1 MKKPFRKNVALAI
14 DGGGYRGV
22 MVAKALSILEDHLD
36 KECPDIFSLTAG
48 TSTGSLI
55 SGGISAG
62 MNASRMY
69 ELYCEIGHKVF
80 KKRLRSTKPFSY
92 LFRYM
97 YSNRILEE
105 TLRKNFGE
113 MTFGEFH
120 EKYPDKDIIIT
131 VRDLVE
137 NRTRFIKPWKSDYHE
152 WKIWYA
158 VLGSCTVPTYF
169 PVVDGRYV
177 DGGVGSFS
185 NPCYIAAY
193 EIEFC
198 LDNWDPKETT
208 LVSIGT
214 GRTQK
219 GFEPYE
225 ANKYN
230 QLKWIRPMFDI
241 FLSDANDQQVRIVQ
255 RFFNDLDF
263 RRFQVDFEEHIEMD
277 DTSKTDVLTEYGE
290 KLGKMIIE
298 DKQDKKVINPHLG
311 VSLKPLTKN

>member
-1 MKKPFRKNVALAI
+1 MKKAFRKNVALAV
-14 DGGGYRGV
+14 DGGGYRGI
-22 MVAKALSILEDHLD
+22 MVAKALSILEEHLG
-36 KECPDIFSLTAG
+36 KHCSDIFSLTAG

-55 SGGISAG
+55 SGGISAE
-62 MNASRMY
+62 MTASQIYDVYR
-69 ELYCEIGHKVF
+69 EIGRIVF

-97 YSNRILEE
+97 YPND
-105 TLRKNFGE
+105 TLIKALRENIGE
-113 MTFGEFH
+113 MTFGEFRK
-120 EKYPDKDIIIT
+120 KYPSKDIIIT

-137 NRTRFIKPWKSDYHE
+137 NRTRFIKPWKSDYKD

-169 PVVDGRYV
+169 PVVDGQFV

-193 EIEFC
+193 EIEYC
-198 LDNWDPKETT
+198 LKNWDPKETT

-214 GRTQK
+214 GRTK
-219 GFEPYE
+219 EGFEPYE
-225 ANKYN
+225 ASRYN

-255 RFFNDLDF
+255 SFFDELDF
-263 RRFQVDFEEHIEMD
+263 RRFQVDFKEHIDMD
-277 DTSKTDVLTEYGE
+277 DTSKTDLLTEYGE
-290 KLGKMIIE
+290 KLGEMIINNE
-298 DKQDKKVINPHLG
+298 QDKGVDNPHLR
-311 VSLKPLTKN
+311 VSL

>member
-1 MKKPFRKNVALAI
+1 MKKPFRKNVALAV
-14 DGGGYRGV
+14 DGGGYRGI
-22 MVAKALSILEDHLD
+22 MVAKALSILEEHLG
-36 KECPDIFSLTAG
+36 KHCSDIFSLTAG
-48 TSTGSLI
+48 TSTGSMI
-55 SGGISAG
+55 SGGISAE
-62 MNASRMY
+62 MTASQIY
-69 ELYCEIGHKVF
+69 DVYHEIGRIVF

-97 YSNRILEE
+97 YPNDALIKA
-105 TLRKNFGE
+105 LRENIGE

-120 EKYPDKDIIIT
+120 KKYPSKDIIIT

-137 NRTRFIKPWKSDYHE
+137 NRTRFVKPWKSDYKD

-169 PVVDGRYV
+169 PVVDGQFV

-193 EIEFC
+193 EIAYC

-214 GRTQK
+214 GRTK
-219 GFEPYE
+219 EGFKPNE

-241 FLSDANDQQVRIVQ
+241 FLSDANDQQVRIVK

-263 RRFQVDFEEHIEMD
+263 RRFQVDFKEHIDMD
-277 DTSKTDVLTEYGE
+277 DTSKTDILTEYGE
-290 KLGKMIIE
+290 KLGEMIIKNE
-298 DKQDKKVINPHLG
+298 VDEGVDNPHLK
-311 VSLKPLTKN
+311 VSL